1 MRLEHICI
9 HNYRLYHHIDMDF
22 PRKDQDM
29 HIIVGDNG
37 VGKTTF
43 LNSINWCLY
52 GDEPHAFSKES
63 SLPIPNLES
72 SDDDAYVE
80 LTVSSDSGHTI
91 IFKRTYISEKN
102 SDLLVSVKSPTGE
115 TDYFSGEQADIEV
128 DRFVPMAIREFFF
141 FDGEQLDTYFTSD
154 RTKNIENRIFILS
167 HIELIDQMIE
177 RLTEKRREFN
187 KEASK
192 LNKDVEPKRL
202 ELERKEKALEKEKKR
217 LKELQK
223 SKRDAEDRIKEL
235 DTELKGIPDVIDLEK
250 RRDDLK
256 KKISDLEEKISGK
269 LEEITELVL
278 LTAPSVFSFEAI
290 EFTLEDIDLKYKNE
304 QLPPQI
310 DENVINESLD
320 DGVCRLCN
328 RQLDEDSI
336 EYLTKTLNDYNLSSK
351 QSKLLINLKSPL
363 SLLENELKTFS
374 KRRENLNSVL
384 MAYRKSLKEYND
396 ELNIVKELYAGYE
409 DDSIKEKFAE
419 REQQET
425 VKQKCLIQIGSA
437 QKNIS
442 NLEKEVVNLNDEIDE
457 ILSNNK
463 KTILI
468 NKKKQLCDNSLKLLN
483 RTKEDIMLSTKKQIG
498 KYTKNKFFEL
508 IWKQDTFADVT
519 IDDAYN
525 VKLIHNITNSNCLG
539 TASAAERELLALA
552 FTLGIHSV
560 SGFSSP
566 LLIDTPLARVSG
578 AHRVNFTNVLL
589 DVSNEKQTI
598 LILTPDEFSIDV
610 RNLIYGEQ
618 IQQFGIVQIDELHSK
633 MKEMTKKDMEEFIE
647 MLRRK
652 SDDSR

>member
-9 HNYRLYHHIDMDF
+9 HNYRLYHHIEMDF
-22 PRKDQDM
+22 PRKDEDM
-29 HIIVGDNG
+29 HIVVGDNG

-43 LNSINWCLY
+43 LNAINWCLY
-52 GDEPHAFSKES
+52 GDEPHAFSEES
-63 SLPIPNLES
+63 SLPIPNLEA

-91 IFKRTYISEKN
+91 IFKRTYISEN
-102 SDLLVSVKSPTGE
+102 NNDLLVSVKSPTGE
-115 TDYFSGEQADIEV
+115 TDYFSGEKADIEV

-177 RLTEKRREFN
+177 RLTEKRKEFN

-202 ELERKEKALEKEKKR
+202 ELEKKEKALNKEEKR
-217 LKELQK
+217 LKQLNK
-223 SKRDAEDRIKEL
+223 SKQDAEDRIKVL
-235 DTELKGIPDVIDLEK
+235 DAELKGIPDVIELEE

-256 KKISDLEEKISGK
+256 KIISELEGDINGK
-269 LEEITELVL
+269 LEEISELVL

-290 EFTLEDIDLKYKNE
+290 DFTLKDIDEKYQTN

-310 DENVINESLD
+310 DQNVINESLD
-320 DGVCRLCN
+320 GGVCKLCN
-328 RQLDEDSI
+328 RQLDEESI

-351 QSKLLINLKSPL
+351 QSKLLLNLKSPL
-363 SLLENELKTFS
+363 KLLENELKTFS
-374 KRRENLNSVL
+374 KRREDLNGTLV
-384 MAYRKSLKEYND
+384 AYRKSLKEYTD

-409 DDSIKEKFAE
+409 DDSIKDKFEE
-419 REQQET
+419 REKQET
-425 VKQKCLIQIGSA
+425 VKQNSLIKIGSA

-442 NLEKEVVNLNDEIDE
+442 NLKKDIEDLNNEIDD
-457 ILSNNK
+457 ILSDNK

-468 NKKKQLCDNSLKLLN
+468 NKKKQLCDNSLKLLT
-483 RTKEDIMLSTKKQIG
+483 RTKDDIMLSTKKQIG
-498 KYTKNKFFEL
+498 NYTKDKFFEL

-525 VKLIHNITNSNCLG
+525 VKLIHNLTNSNCLG

-589 DVSNEKQTI
+589 DVSKEKQTI
-598 LILTPDEFSIDV
+598 LILTPDEFSPDV
-610 RNLIYGEQ
+610 RDLIYAEQ
-618 IQQFGIVQIDELHSK
+618 IQQFGIVQIDELHSE
-633 MKEMTKKDMEEFIE
+633 MKEMSKKTMEEFIE

-652 SDDSR
+652 SNVSG

>member
-22 PRKDQDM
+22 PRKEEDM

-43 LNSINWCLY
+43 LNAINWCLY
-52 GDEPHAFSKES
+52 NYEPHAFSEES

-72 SDDDAYVE
+72 KDDDAYVE

-91 IFKRTYISEKN
+91 IFKRTYVSNNKG
-102 SDLLVSVKSPTGE
+102 DLLVSVKSPTGE
-115 TDYFSGEQADIEV
+115 TDYFSGESADIEV
-128 DRFVPMAIREFFF
+128 DRFVPLAIREFFF

-177 RLTEKRREFN
+177 RLNEKRRDFN
-187 KEASK
+187 KEASN

-202 ELERKEKALEKEKKR
+202 QLEKKEKALKKEEKR
-217 LKELQK
+217 LKDLQK
-223 SKRDAEDRIKEL
+223 TKQDAEDRIKEL
-235 DTELKGIPDVIDLEK
+235 DAELKGIPDVIDLEE
-250 RRDDLK
+250 RRDNLK
-256 KKISDLEEKISGK
+256 EKISELEDDINEK
-269 LEEITELVL
+269 LEEISELVL
-278 LTAPSVFSFEAI
+278 LTAPSIFSFDAI
-290 EFTLEDIDLKYKNE
+290 NFTLEDIDSKYKTN

-320 DGVCRLCN
+320 EGFCKLCN

-351 QSKLLINLKSPL
+351 QSKLLLNLKSPL
-363 SLLENELKTFS
+363 KLLENELKTFS
-374 KRRENLNSVL
+374 KRRKNLNSTLVT
-384 MAYRKSLKEYND
+384 YRKSLKEYNE
-396 ELNIVKELYAGYE
+396 ELNTVKELYAGYE
-409 DDSIKEKFAE
+409 DDSIKEKFEE
-419 REQQET
+419 RENQEIA
-425 VKQKCLIQIGSA
+425 KNNSLIQIGSA

-442 NLEKEVVNLNDEIDE
+442 NLNKDIDDLNKEIDE

-463 KTILI
+463 KTIII
-468 NKKKQLCDNSLKLLN
+468 NKKKQLCESSLDLLY
-483 RTKEDIMLSTKKQIG
+483 RTKDDIMLSTKKQIG
-498 KYTKNKFFEL
+498 GYTKDKFFEL
-508 IWKQDTFADVT
+508 IWKQDTFSDVT

-525 VKLIHNITNSNCLG
+525 VKLIHNITQSNCLG

-589 DVSNEKQTI
+589 DVSEEKQTI
-598 LILTPDEFSIDV
+598 LILTPDEFSPDV
-610 RNLIYGEQ
+610 RNLIYAEQ
-618 IQQFGIVQIDELHSK
+618 IQQFGIVQVDELHSK
-633 MKEMTKKDMEEFIE
+633 MEEMSEKKMEEFIE
-647 MLRRK
+647 TLRRK
-652 SDDSR
+652 SDV